1 MLKKRSTRM
10 AAFTMLEVLVVTG
23 IMLSQSNNYGDVKK
37 IAYQT
42 SCHNNLEQLWQ
53 AFQMYD
59 MNNGALPKATFYPKN
74 PKTDANSI
82 VKVFD
87 AAYQPMFVCPVFPS
101 DIRDTG
107 LTYLYND
114 TVAGGSLDSV
124 ADPGHTWLL
133 MEMNA
138 VSDKIPMPHP
148 GGFHILYCDG
158 HIERTKQIPAV
169 FTEMQKQ
176 ALEKDNGNKGGNG
189 KGGAG
194 KGGKGKGKG
203 SKGGK

>member
-1 MLKKRSTRM
+1 MLKKRAMRM
-10 AAFTMLEVLVVTG
+10 SAFTMLEVLVVTG
-23 IMLSQSNNYGDVKK
+23 IMMSQANNYGDVKK
-37 IAYQT
+37 IAYQV

-59 MNNGALPKATFYPKN
+59 TNNGAAPQATFYPKN

-82 VKVFD
+82 VKAFD
-87 AAYQPMFVCPVFPS
+87 ATYQPMFVCPVFPS
-101 DIRDTG
+101 AIKDTG

-114 TVAGGSLDSV
+114 TVAGQSLDSV
-124 ADPGHTWLL
+124 GDGAHTWLL

-158 HIERTKQIPAV
+158 HIERTKQIPSV
-169 FTEMQKQ
+169 FTELQKQ
-176 ALEKDNGNKGGNG
+176 ALDQQGKDGANKGGG
-189 KGGAG
+189 KGAKG
-194 KGGKGKGKG
+194 KGGKGTKGAK
-203 SKGGK
+203 